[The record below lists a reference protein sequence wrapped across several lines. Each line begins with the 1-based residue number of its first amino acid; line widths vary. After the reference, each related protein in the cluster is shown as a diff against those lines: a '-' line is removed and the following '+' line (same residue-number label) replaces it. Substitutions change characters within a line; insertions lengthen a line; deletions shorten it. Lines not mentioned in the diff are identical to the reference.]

1 MKNKFKLL
9 ITIFILLNFKILSS
23 DVILVEVEE
32 KLVGEKVVRN
42 NELWSFHF
50 SETNCTLS
58 AIYSDKSGF
67 TQNLFSGLFYFD
79 YSFDVKKSLV
89 RLKNEKYSIDI
100 VTEPIIISSS
110 RTVAHSLNLATIKE
124 LVGVFSNESII
135 SGKQITRT
143 YRLKS
148 PEFKLKL

>member
-1 MKNKFKLL
+1 MKTKLKFLL
-9 ITIFILLNFKILSS
+9 IILIFTNLRLLSS

-32 KLVGEKVVRN
+32 KMVGEKVHQN

-58 AIYSDKSGF
+58 AIYSDKSGL

-79 YSFDVKKSLV
+79 YTFDVKKSLV

-100 VTEPIIISSS
+100 VTEPIIISPS
-110 RTVAHSLNLATIKE
+110 RSVARSLNLATIKE
-124 LVGVFSNESII
+124 LNGIFSNESII
-135 SGKQITRT
+135 SGKLITRT

>member
-1 MKNKFKLL
+1 MRNKLKSLL
-9 ITIFILLNFKILSS
+9 IILFFTNLRLFSS

-32 KLVGEKVVRN
+32 KMVGEKVHQN

-58 AIYSDKSGF
+58 AVYSDKSGL
-67 TQNLFSGLFYFD
+67 TQNLFSGLFHFN

-100 VTEPIIISSS
+100 VTEPIIISPS
-110 RTVAHSLNLATIKE
+110 RSVAHSLNLATINK
-124 LVGVFSNESII
+124 LNGIFSNESII
-135 SGKQITRT
+135 SGKLITRT

>member
-1 MKNKFKLL
+1 MKNKFKLFL
-9 ITIFILLNFKILSS
+9 IVLVITNLRLLSS

-32 KLVGEKVVRN
+32 KMVGEKVHLN

-58 AIYSDKSGF
+58 AIYSDKSGL

-89 RLKNEKYSIDI
+89 RLKNEKYSIDLI
-100 VTEPIIISSS
+100 TEPIIMSPS
-110 RTVAHSLNLATIKE
+110 RTVAHGLNLATIKE

-135 SGKQITRT
+135 SGKLIART

>member
-1 MKNKFKLL
+1 MKNKFILFLTIL
-9 ITIFILLNFKILSS
+9 ILVNLNLLSS
-23 DVILVEVEE
+23 DVILVEVDE
-32 KLVGEKVVRN
+32 KMVGEKVHQN

-58 AIYSDKSGF
+58 AIYSDKSGL

-79 YSFDVKKSLV
+79 YSFDFKKSLV

-100 VTEPIIISSS
+100 VTEPIIISPS
-110 RTVAHSLNLATIKE
+110 RSVAHSLNLATIKE
-124 LVGVFSNESII
+124 LNGIFSNESII
-135 SGKQITRT
+135 SGKLITRT